1 MRQEI
6 FERHAGSFYRVL
18 TMGSDRIFVI
28 YSVLGTPLRLV
39 IRGTHTG
46 I

>member
-1 MRQEI
+1 MSQEI
-6 FERHAGSFYRVL
+6 FERRAGSFYRVL
-18 TMGSDRIFVI
+18 TMGGDRIFVI
-28 YSVLGTPLRLV
+28 HGVLGTPLRLV